1 MSDYNKD
8 KSMKNVIIGLSV
20 LAFLVIISIILAV
33 RGNTKSV
40 ITENNHTIASFYIP
54 DKDKMYLE
62 SGPLSVLTNRLLY
75 PSMAEITKDGLKPLL
90 AKSYLINGND
100 IEVVFENNND
110 AKTVYDSIYKLGHE
124 VYENSFLLNNISG
137 FTDYTLGSDTISGMT
152 LNKNSIFFKVSNSD
166 DLSFLTVPT
175 IDYESNFKITTYNKN
190 SFTISDGNETYNF
203 ILVNKDDIKDTNF
216 DILLTSDT
224 TFTVENMQNYLLDMY
239 NDYII
244 LNNFTDKE
252 KEEFSGIFNGK
263 RAKFDFTLYF
273 WSDSSYK
280 GALLTEKI
288 KSNVNTDVFVDYGY
302 REFFLKELDTD
313 NKFAVYYE
321 NDALDLNELSQLEKI
336 DFIKVPSKQINVIF
350 KNDIL

>member
-1 MSDYNKD
+1 MFNYNKD
-8 KSMKNVIIGLSV
+8 KNMKNVIIGLSV
-20 LAFLVIISIILAV
+20 LAFLMIISIIFVL
-33 RGNTKSV
+33 RGNTRSIVNKD
-40 ITENNHTIASFYIP
+40 EYTIATFYIP
-54 DKDKMYLE
+54 DKDNIYLE

-90 AKSYLINGND
+90 AKSYSVNGND
-100 IEVVFENNND
+100 VEVIFENNND

-124 VYENSFLLNNISG
+124 IYENSFLLNNISG
-137 FTDYTLGSDTISGMT
+137 FIDYTLGEENISGMT
-152 LNKNSIFFKVSNSD
+152 LNENSIFFKVINSD
-166 DLSFLTVPT
+166 DLSFLTIPT
-175 IDYESNFKITTYNKN
+175 INYESTFKITKYNKD
-190 SFTISDGNETYNF
+190 SFTISDGKETYNF
-203 ILVNKDDIKDTNF
+203 VLIDKNNAKDTDF
-216 DILLTSDT
+216 DMLLTSDT
-224 TFTVENMQNYLLDMY
+224 EFKVENTQNYLLDMY

-263 RAKFDFTLYF
+263 RAKFDFILYF
-273 WSDSSYK
+273 WCDSSYK
-280 GALLTEKI
+280 GALLTEKL
-288 KSNVNTDVFVDYGY
+288 KSNVNTDIYVDYGY